1 MTILNL
7 LDHLVLKHFGQHP
20 ERGRRMKLRTIK
32 TYAGM
37 RYKPGWFGKEGTWK
51 PNELTVDA
59 VVALKYVSKNMWSVQ
74 VDPLFRE
81 STQWW
86 LIDTCGPL
94 AVKARKP
101 RVRRTPSR
109 FKPNQMAI
117 KER

>member
-32 TYAGM
+32 AYAGM
-37 RYKPGWFGKEGTWK
+37 KPPAFGKNGEWK
-51 PNELTVDA
+51 PNPVTVDA
-59 VVALKYVSKNMWSVQ
+59 VVSLKYVSKNMWDVQ

-81 STQWW
+81 STEWW

-94 AVKARKP
+94 AVKAKKP